1 MSDNLLQYW
10 RYFLDGALT
19 TIWIS
24 WLGLL
29 LGAVIGAGLALMRLS
44 RSRILRAVGIVYVET
59 FRSLPILVLLFF
71 CYYGLALVFKVDLSP
86 FVAATV
92 ALTLS
97 ASAMMTEVI
106 RAGIESVPRGQWEA
120 SRAAGMTAR
129 QRWQYIILPQAIR
142 VIVPPS
148 VGVYIMVLKDSSLAA
163 IIGYVELTKAGLL
176 VRDATGENLQ
186 VLAIVAVLYFII
198 NYSISLVGTML
209 ERKFHIA

>member
-1 MSDNLLQYW
+1 
-10 RYFLDGALT
+10 
-19 TIWIS
+19 
-24 WLGLL
+24 
-29 LGAVIGAGLALMRLS
+29 
-44 RSRILRAVGIVYVET
+44 
-59 FRSLPILVLLFF
+59 VLLFF
-71 CYYGLALVFKVDLSP
+71 CYYGLALVFNVDLSP

-129 QRWQYIILPQAIR
+129 QRWQYVILPQAIR

>member
-1 MSDNLLQYW
+1 MSNELLQYSG
-10 RYFLDGALT
+10 YFLDGALT
-19 TIWIS
+19 TIWVS

-29 LGAVIGAGLALMRLS
+29 LGAVIGSVFALFRLS
-44 RSRILRAVGIVYVET
+44 RSRVLRTIGLVYVET

-71 CYYGLALVFKVDLSP
+71 CYYGLALLFRVDLSP
-86 FVAATV
+86 FVAATL
-92 ALTLS
+92 ALMLS

-120 SRAAGMTAR
+120 SRAAGMTVR
-129 QRWQYIILPQAIR
+129 QRWQYVVLPQAMR

-186 VLAIVAVLYFII
+186 VLAIVAILYFII
-198 NYSISLVGTML
+198 NYSISLVGSIL
-209 ERKFHIA
+209 ERRFQIA

>member
-44 RSRILRAVGIVYVET
+44 RSRILRGIGIVYVET

>member
-1 MSDNLLQYW
+1 MSSNLFQYSG
-10 RYFLDGALT
+10 YFLNGALT

-29 LGAVIGAGLALMRLS
+29 LGAVIGALVALMRLS
-44 RSRILRAVGIVYVET
+44 RSGVLRAFGLVYVET
-59 FRSLPILVLLFF
+59 FRSIPILVLLFF
-71 CYYGLALVFKVDLSP
+71 SYYGLALVLKVDLSP
-86 FVAATV
+86 FVAATLS
-92 ALTLS
+92 LTLS
-97 ASAMMTEVI
+97 ASAMMAEVI

-129 QRWQYIILPQAIR
+129 QRWQYVILPQAVR

-163 IIGYVELTKAGLL
+163 IIGYVELAKAGLL

-186 VLAIVAVLYFII
+186 VLAIVAALYFVI
-198 NYSISLVGTML
+198 NYSISLVGSAL
-209 ERKFHIA
+209 ERRFHIA

>member
-1 MSDNLLQYW
+1 MKTDLLQYSG
-10 RYFLDGALT
+10 YFLNGALT

-29 LGAVIGAGLALMRLS
+29 LGAVIGTLVALMRLS
-44 RSRILRAVGIVYVET
+44 RSWALRTIGLVYVET
-59 FRSLPILVLLFF
+59 FRSIPILVLLFF
-71 CYYGLALVFKVDLSP
+71 SYYGLALVLKVDLSP
-86 FVAATV
+86 FVAATLS
-92 ALTLS
+92 LTLS
-97 ASAMMTEVI
+97 ASAMMAEVI

-120 SRAAGMTAR
+120 SRAAGMTTR
-129 QRWQYIILPQAIR
+129 QRWQYVILPQAIR

-163 IIGYVELTKAGLL
+163 IIGYVELAKAGLL

-198 NYSISLVGTML
+198 NYSISLVGSAL
-209 ERKFHIA
+209 ERRFHIA

>member
-29 LGAVIGAGLALMRLS
+29 LGAVIGSGLALMRVS
-44 RSRILRAVGIVYVET
+44 RSRLLRAIGIVYVET

-71 CYYGLALVFKVDLSP
+71 CYYGLALVFNVDLSP

-129 QRWQYIILPQAIR
+129 QRWQYVILPQAIR

>member
-1 MSDNLLQYW
+1 MSSELLQYSG
-10 RYFLDGALT
+10 YFLDGALT
-19 TIWIS
+19 TIWVS

-29 LGAVIGAGLALMRLS
+29 LGAVIGSVFALFRLS
-44 RSRILRAVGIVYVET
+44 RSRVLRTIGLVYVET

-71 CYYGLALVFKVDLSP
+71 CYYGLALLFRVDLSP
-86 FVAATV
+86 FVAATL
-92 ALTLS
+92 ALMLS

-120 SRAAGMTAR
+120 SRAAGMTVR
-129 QRWQYIILPQAIR
+129 QRWQYVVLPQAMR

-186 VLAIVAVLYFII
+186 VLAIVAILYFII
-198 NYSISLVGTML
+198 NYSISLVGSIL
-209 ERKFHIA
+209 ERRFQIA